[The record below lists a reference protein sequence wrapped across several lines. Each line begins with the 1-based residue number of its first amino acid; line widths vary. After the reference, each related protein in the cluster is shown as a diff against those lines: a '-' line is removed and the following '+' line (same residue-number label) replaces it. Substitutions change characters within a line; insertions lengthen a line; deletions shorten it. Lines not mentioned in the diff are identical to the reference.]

1 MRSPTF
7 HEAPDAGPIPAGAPV
22 VRPLRPADAA
32 ACSALVRAC
41 IERDSALPAAL
52 RAELAQGERPET
64 MLERARLYYVAVCA
78 MEGRPAGVGAIDWNE
93 IRMLCVAPDL
103 QRRGIGSLML
113 QHLEAMVPPAL
124 FREIFVYASPSA
136 SGFYAR
142 NGYEARGRH
151 AFRIDRYE
159 IETVFMVKRLSG
171 SAP

>member
-1 MRSPTF
+1 MRSG
-7 HEAPDAGPIPAGAPV
+7 E
-22 VRPLRPADAA
+22 AA
-32 ACSALVRAC
+32 ACSALARAC
-41 IERDSALPAAL
+41 LQGDPSLPDGLREALA
-52 RAELAQGERPET
+52 RAERPEA
-64 MLERARLYYVAVCA
+64 MQERARLYYVAVC
-78 MEGRPAGVGAIDWNE
+78 EIDGIPAGVGAIDWNE

-113 QHLEAMVPPAL
+113 QHLETTVPPAL

-171 SAP
+171 SAS